1 MRSIT
6 LTAVAKG
13 DKATYIIDIDGEQTA
28 KEVTRVFEDSSVLL
42 KKRTLEILIKG
53 LLAVRD
59 IVEHEDEL
67 TIYLENN
74 HLVKWLIEE
83 KEYDGYEKISTV
95 LNLIDNLDCRVF
107 IKSKNL
113 RNIKTKLADTET
125 EKEEVMDFARILM
138 DE

>member
-1 MRSIT
+1 MRNIT

-13 DKATYIIDIDGEQTA
+13 DKATYIIDIDGEQIEQ
-28 KEVTRVFEDSSVLL
+28 EVIRVFEDSSALL

-53 LLAVRD
+53 LLAVRN

-67 TIYLENN
+67 TIYLENS

-113 RNIKTKLADTET
+113 RNIRTKLAETET
-125 EKEEVMDFARILM
+125 EKEEVVDFARIMM
-138 DE
+138 DD

>member
-107 IKSKNL
+107 VKSKNL